1 MNHQWQTLNNCHNAS
16 IATLLGYY
24 DVWFTQHE
32 IDRQASALVDLHEFV
47 SPYGL
52 TARIYTTIYSP
63 VPIQDVVRW
72 LLAEDIPVIVG
83 QSLSLERKI
92 WHYRVARGYD
102 DAAQEFILDDPL
114 LGPNIRIS
122 YDTFA
127 RLSMSATV
135 VPVYPVEKNE
145 LIETTMYAW
154 QMKLVHYVSP

>member
-1 MNHQWQTLNNCHNAS
+1 VIIILTLVAACGKS
-16 IATLLGYY
+16 T
-24 DVWFTQHE
+24 
-32 IDRQASALVDLHEFV
+32 
-47 SPYGL
+47 
-52 TARIYTTIYSP
+52 
-63 VPIQDVVRW
+63 PIQDVVRW

-135 VPVYPVEKNE
+135 VLVYPVEKDE

-154 QMKLVHYVSP
+154 QMKLVHYVSPR